1 MLYILLTILC
11 SSSIALILKYNATRK
26 NQPVVMLMGNYFIAS
41 IISAIMIFI
50 KGNAEYSN
58 EALLYGLILGPMFIG
73 SFFIFAK
80 AVEFAG
86 TALATVSSRLS
97 VVIPVFLVV
106 VFFGEIPNTQIYL
119 GFSLTI
125 LTIILFYLSLNHKK
139 NKDGDKKK
147 YLFLIGVLLFIG
159 VNDFAMKFFQLLRT
173 SGEESFFVYMI
184 FTTAF
189 IVGAVVIF
197 TKKIK
202 IEKSEFLTG
211 LVLGIPNYFSTVFLL
226 AALSTLPAMIVYPV
240 INIGVIMVT
249 TLAAYL
255 IFKEKLNY
263 FGIAA
268 LILGTVAIILL
279 GI

>member
-11 SSSIALILKYNATRK
+11 SSSIALILKYNAARK

-58 EALLYGLILGPMFIG
+58 EALLYGLILGPLFIG

-125 LTIILFYLSLNHKK
+125 LTIILFYLSLNHE
-139 NKDGDKKK
+139 NSGVDDKKK

-159 VNDFAMKFFQLLRT
+159 VNDFSMKFFQLLRT

-189 IVGAVVIF
+189 IVGIAVIF
-197 TKKIK
+197 KRKIK

-211 LVLGIPNYFSTVFLL
+211 IVLGIPNYFSTVFLL

-249 TLAAYL
+249 TLAAYI

>member
-11 SSSIALILKYNATRK
+11 SSSIALILKYNAKRK

-41 IISAIMIFI
+41 IISATVILI
-50 KGNAEYSN
+50 KGDAEYSN

-106 VFFGEIPNTQIYL
+106 VFFGEIPNTQIYI

-125 LTIILFYLSLNHKK
+125 LTIILFYLSLNHKQ

-159 VNDFAMKFFQLLRT
+159 VNDFSMKYFQLLRT

-189 IVGAVVIF
+189 IVGIAVIF
-197 TKKIK
+197 KRKIK

-211 LVLGIPNYFSTVFLL
+211 IILGIPNYFSTVFLL

>member
-1 MLYILLTILC
+1 MLYLLLTILS
-11 SSSIALILKYNATRK
+11 SSSIALILKYNTTRK

-58 EALLYGLILGPMFIG
+58 EALFFGLILGPLFII

-106 VFFGEIPNTQIYL
+106 VFFGEIPNTHIYL

-125 LTIILFYLSLNHKK
+125 LTIILFYLSLNHE
-139 NKDGDKKK
+139 NSGAGDKKK
-147 YLFLIGVLLFIG
+147 YFFLIGVLLFIG

-189 IVGAVVIF
+189 IVGAAVIF
-197 TKKIK
+197 TRKIK

-240 INIGVIMVT
+240 INTGVIIVT

-268 LILGTVAIILL
+268 LILGTVAILLL
-279 GI
+279 GV